1 MNKRTVR
8 TRRFDV
14 PFDVISL
21 APPSGSV
28 LWIGPET
35 KLVGWH
41 LERID
46 VGRGPGRFARA
57 SEALQTIF
65 EGFEVDDEVCVSGTG
80 PLAFASF
87 TFDDASGDAVLTIP
101 HVIVGTRR
109 STAWVTTI
117 GDEEVPVPANAS
129 DLQVPKIRYAGPS
142 VGEIEW
148 LEAVEA
154 AIDAIRSGPLQKVVL
169 ARDVQVWADESFDVC
184 ALAARLARRFP
195 QCYTFVNDGLVGATP
210 ELLARRTGATIESLV
225 LAGSARRS
233 GDDAEDEAIGKELLE
248 SLKDTHEHRLAL
260 DSVVERLDAIC
271 SDLRVDA
278 EPWLLKLANVQH
290 LATSISGTLDDDRTI
305 LEIVGTLHPT
315 ASVCGTPAQAAL
327 EVIRTLEKVDR
338 GRYAGPIGWTD
349 GHGNGE
355 FGLALRCADV
365 HGTRAR
371 LWAGN
376 GIVDASIPEAELEET
391 RLKLRAMQSALEN

>member
-1 MNKRTVR
+1 MSKRIVR
-8 TRRFDV
+8 TRHFDV
-14 PFDVISL
+14 PVDVVNL

-28 LWIGPET
+28 LWIGPDTE
-35 KLVGWH
+35 LAGWH
-41 LERID
+41 LEHVD

-57 SEALQTIF
+57 SDALQAF
-65 EGFEVDDEVCVSGTG
+65 FDDLDVNDEVGVSGTG

-87 TFDDASGDAVLTIP
+87 TFDDASGGSVLTVP
-101 HVIVGTRR
+101 RVVVGRRR
-109 STAWVTTI
+109 STAWLTTI
-117 GDEEVPVPANAS
+117 GDGEVPEIPNAP
-129 DLQVPKIRYAGPS
+129 DLRVPKIRYAGTS

-154 AIDAIRSGPLQKVVL
+154 AIDAIRSGALQKVVL
-169 ARDVQVWADESFDVC
+169 ARDVQVWAEEPLDVR
-184 ALAARLARRFP
+184 ALTARLTRRFP
-195 QCYTFVNDGLVGATP
+195 KCYTFVNDGLVGATP
-210 ELLARRTGATIESLV
+210 ELLARRTGTTIESLV

-233 GDDAEDEAIGKELLE
+233 RDDAEDEAVGKELLE

-260 DSVVERLDAIC
+260 DSVVERLGAIC
-271 SDLRVDA
+271 SDLHVDS

-290 LATSISGTLDDDRTI
+290 LATSISGTLDHDRAV
-305 LEIVGTLHPT
+305 LEIVGLLHPT

-327 EVIRTLEKVDR
+327 DVIRTLEKVDR
-338 GRYAGPIGWTD
+338 GRYAGPVGWTD
-349 GHGNGE
+349 AHGNGE

-365 HGTRAR
+365 RGTRAR

-391 RLKLRAMQSALEN
+391 RLKLRAMQSALES

>member
-1 MNKRTVR
+1 MSKRTVR
-8 TRRFDV
+8 TRQFDMPV
-14 PFDVISL
+14 DLLSL

-28 LWIGPET
+28 LWIGPDT

-41 LERID
+41 LEHID

-57 SEALQTIF
+57 SETLQSIF
-65 EGFEVDDEVCVSGTG
+65 EGFEVDDEVGGSGTG

-87 TFDDASGDAVLTIP
+87 TFDDASGGSVLTVP
-101 HVIVGTRR
+101 RVVIGTRR

-117 GDEEVPVPANAS
+117 GDEEVSEAPNMS
-129 DLQVPKIRYAGPS
+129 DPRVPKIRYAGTS
-142 VGEIEW
+142 VAEIEW

-154 AIDAIRSGPLQKVVL
+154 AIDAIRSGTLQKVVL
-169 ARDVQVWADESFDVC
+169 ARDVQVWAEEPFDVR
-184 ALAARLARRFP
+184 ALAARLTRRFP
-195 QCYTFVNDGLVGATP
+195 DCYTFVNEGLVGATP
-210 ELLARRTGATIESLV
+210 ELLARRTGTTIESLV

-233 GDDAEDEAIGKELLE
+233 RDDAEDEAVGKELLE
-248 SLKDTHEHRLAL
+248 SLKDGHEHRLAL
-260 DSVVERLDAIC
+260 DSVVERLGAMC
-271 SDLRVDA
+271 SNLHVDA

-290 LATSISGTLDDDRTI
+290 LATSISGTLDNDRAI
-305 LEIVGTLHPT
+305 LEIVGLLHPT
-315 ASVCGTPAQAAL
+315 ASVCGTPAHAAL

-338 GRYAGPIGWTD
+338 RRYAGPIGWTD
-349 GHGNGE
+349 AHGNGE

-391 RLKLRAMQSALEN
+391 RLKLRAMQSALES